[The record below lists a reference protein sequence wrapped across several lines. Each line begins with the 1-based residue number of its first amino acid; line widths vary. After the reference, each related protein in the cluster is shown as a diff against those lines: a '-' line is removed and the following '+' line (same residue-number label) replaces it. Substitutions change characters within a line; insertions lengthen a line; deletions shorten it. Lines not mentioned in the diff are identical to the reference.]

1 MEHDQLVDPGVAR
14 IMSSYLTCEVAT
26 ISRSGTPVAWPVS
39 GVWRPA
45 DQTFVLST
53 SIGFARKALNVR
65 RDPRVALLF
74 SDPTGSGLD
83 LSAPDQPG
91 QVLLQGEGVSPDEI
105 VTSFA
110 RNADLWQRISAAQP
124 SSRAL
129 STGRLV
135 RRLLDVY
142 YMRLII
148 SVTPVVVTTRPA
160 APSVPLSVPTMP
172 GLPAAVAREL
182 GSFTSGV
189 LARLDDDGRPTL
201 ERVVPVAADGG
212 LLVPGVGAKPGP
224 ASLLFHRHDEELAG
238 MRSFVVLGELTQ
250 SDDGEF
256 GGASDRG
263 LVFRPE
269 RVVEGVRTAGL
280 LTPFRFVRGLRARA
294 QAYLDRRG
302 LERPTVA
309 WEELD
314 AIHAAVDAE
323 RAAH

>member
-45 DQTFVLST
+45 DQAFVLST
-53 SIGFARKALNVR
+53 SIGFAQKALNVR

-83 LSAPDQPG
+83 LSVPDQPG
-91 QVLLQGEGVSPDEI
+91 QVLVQGEGVSPDEI

-110 RNADLWQRISAAQP
+110 RNADLWQRISSAQP

-129 STGRLV
+129 STGGLV

-160 APSVPLSVPTMP
+160 LPAPNGPLSVPPMP
-172 GLPAAVAREL
+172 GLPAPVAREL

-201 ERVVPVAADGG
+201 ERVVPEAADGG
-212 LLVPGVGAKPGP
+212 LLLPGVAARPGP
-224 ASLLFHRHDEELAG
+224 ASLLFHRHDEQLAG
-238 MRSFVVLGELTQ
+238 NRSFVVLGELT
-250 SDDGEF
+250 
-256 GGASDRG
+256 ASERG
-263 LVFRPE
+263 PVFRPE
-269 RVVEGVRTAGL
+269 RVVEGVRSAGL

-314 AIHAAVDAE
+314 AIHATVDAE
-323 RAAH
+323 RAAR

>member
-53 SIGFARKALNVR
+53 SIGFAQKALNVR

-83 LSAPDQPG
+83 LSVPDRPG
-91 QVLLQGEGVSPDEI
+91 QVLLQGEGESPDEI

-110 RNADLWQRISAAQP
+110 RNADLWQRISSAQP

-129 STGRLV
+129 STGGLV

-160 APSVPLSVPTMP
+160 LPAPRGPLSVPAMP
-172 GLPAAVAREL
+172 GLPAPVAREL

-212 LLVPGVGAKPGP
+212 LLVPGVDAKPGP
-224 ASLLFHRHDEELAG
+224 ASLLFHRHDEQLAG
-238 MRSFVVLGELTQ
+238 NRSFVVLGELTV
-250 SDDGEF
+250 SD
-256 GGASDRG
+256 GGASEGGVSDGG

-314 AIHAAVDAE
+314 AIHAAVDAA
-323 RAAH
+323 R

>member
-1 MEHDQLVDPGVAR
+1 MEHDQLVEPGVAR
-14 IMSSYLTCEVAT
+14 VMSSYLTCEVAT

-53 SIGFARKALNVR
+53 SIGFAQKALNVR

-83 LSAPDQPG
+83 LAEPGQPG

-110 RNADLWQRISAAQP
+110 RNADLWQRISSAQP

-129 STGRLV
+129 STGGLV

-148 SVTPVVVTTRPA
+148 TVTPVAVTTRPA
-160 APSVPLSVPTMP
+160 VPAPSGPLSVPAMP

-182 GSFTSGV
+182 GDFTSGV

-201 ERVVPVAADGG
+201 ERVVPEAAGDG
-212 LLVPGVGAKPGP
+212 LLLPGVAAKPGP
-224 ASLLFHRHDEELAG
+224 ASLLFHRHDEQLAG
-238 MRSFVVLGELTQ
+238 NRSFVVLGELTVP
-250 SDDGEF
+250 DG
-256 GGASDRG
+256 GGP
-263 LVFRPE
+263 VFRPE

-314 AIHAAVDAE
+314 AIHATIDAE
-323 RAAH
+323 RAAR